1 MKTLKYFLATLVV
14 VSSVVAAQVPTSA
27 DAEQRVAVKEL
38 LEAMNFKQVMSQI
51 SGPMM
56 QQMRQLTEDMVDKS
70 STKGGLSPEQVN
82 ELRNTSRE
90 SSAKSF
96 KAMTDLYNDP
106 QFVESFES
114 IMARAY
120 ARNYTLDEI
129 RATTA
134 FYVSPAGKKILTV
147 MPKMM
152 QETMPEIMAIIVPRM
167 STIMESTTKDVA
179 AQIEK
184 VSKATSANAAK

>member
-1 MKTLKYFLATLVV
+1 MKTVKCFLAALLV
-14 VSSVVAAQVPTSA
+14 VSSVVAAQVPATA
-27 DAEQRVAVKEL
+27 DAEQRAAVKDL
-38 LEAMNFKQVMSQI
+38 LDAMNFKQMMSQM

-70 STKGGLSPEQVN
+70 SSKGSLAPEQVN
-82 ELRNTSRE
+82 DLRNAARE

-106 QFVESFES
+106 QFVESFEG

-120 ARNYTLDEI
+120 ARNFTLDEI
-129 RATTA
+129 KATTA
-134 FYVSPAGKKILTV
+134 FYASPAGKKTLTV

-152 QETMPEIMAIIVPRM
+152 QETMPEIMAIIAPRM
-167 STIMESTTKDVA
+167 SAIMEATAKELAS
-179 AQIEK
+179 QIEK
-184 VSKATSANAAK
+184 TSKGASANIAK

>member
-1 MKTLKYFLATLVV
+1 MKTFKYFLATLAV
-14 VSSVVAAQVPTSA
+14 VSSVVSA
-27 DAEQRVAVKEL
+27 HAPASVDAEQRAAVKEL
-38 LEAMNFKQVMSQI
+38 LEAMNFKQMVSQI

-56 QQMRQLTEDMVDKS
+56 QQMRQLSEDMVEKS
-70 STKGGLSPEQVN
+70 SSRGNLTPGQVD
-82 ELRNTSRE
+82 ELRSAARE

-106 QFVESFES
+106 QFVESFEG

-152 QETMPEIMAIIVPRM
+152 QETMPEMMAIIAPRM
-167 STIMESTTKDVA
+167 SAITELTTKDMA

-184 VSKATSANAAK
+184 VSKAASANTAK

>member
-1 MKTLKYFLATLVV
+1 MKTLKYFLVALFV
-14 VSSVVAAQVPTSA
+14 VSSVVAGQVPASA
-27 DAEQRVAVKEL
+27 DAEQRAAVKEL
-38 LEAMNFKQVMSQI
+38 LDAMNFKQMMSQI

-56 QQMRQLTEDMVDKS
+56 QQIRQLTDDMVEKS
-70 STKGGLSPEQVN
+70 SSKGSLAPEQVN
-82 ELRNTSRE
+82 DLRNTARE

-106 QFVESFES
+106 QFVESFEG

-120 ARNYTLDEI
+120 ARNFTLDEI
-129 RATTA
+129 KATTA
-134 FYVSPAGKKILTV
+134 FYVSPAGKKTLTV

-152 QETMPEIMAIIVPRM
+152 QETMPEMMAIIAPRM
-167 STIMESTTKDVA
+167 SAIMESTTKDVA

-184 VSKATSANAAK
+184 VSKAASAKPAK

>member
-1 MKTLKYFLATLVV
+1 MFKYFLAMLVV
-14 VSSVVAAQVPTSA
+14 VTSVVTAQVPATA
-27 DAEQRVAVKEL
+27 DAEQRAAVKEL
-38 LEAMNFKQVMSQI
+38 LDAMNFKQMMSQI

-56 QQMRQLTEDMVDKS
+56 QQMMQLTDDMVEKS
-70 STKGGLSPEQVN
+70 SSKGSLTTEQVN
-82 ELRNTSRE
+82 DLRNAARE

-106 QFVESFES
+106 QFVESFEG

-120 ARNYTLDEI
+120 ARNFTLDEI
-129 RATTA
+129 KATTA
-134 FYVSPAGKKILTV
+134 FYVSPAGKKTLTV

-152 QETMPEIMAIIVPRM
+152 QETMPEMMAIIAPRM
-167 STIMESTTKDVA
+167 SAIMESTTKDVA

-184 VSKATSANAAK
+184 VSKAASANTAK

>member
-1 MKTLKYFLATLVV
+1 MKALKYFLVALLV
-14 VSSVVAAQVPTSA
+14 VSSVVAAQVPASA
-27 DAEQRVAVKEL
+27 DAEQRAAVKEL
-38 LEAMNFKQVMSQI
+38 LDAMNFKQMMSQI

-56 QQMRQLTEDMVDKS
+56 QQMMQLTDDMVEKS
-70 STKGGLSPEQVN
+70 SSKGSLTTEQVN
-82 ELRNTSRE
+82 DLRNAARE

-106 QFVESFES
+106 QFVESFEG

-120 ARNYTLDEI
+120 ARNFTLDEI
-129 RATTA
+129 KATTA
-134 FYVSPAGKKILTV
+134 FYVSPAGKKTLTV

-152 QETMPEIMAIIVPRM
+152 QETMPEMMAIIAPRM
-167 STIMESTTKDVA
+167 SAIMESTTKDVA

-184 VSKATSANAAK
+184 VSKAASAKPAK

>member
-1 MKTLKYFLATLVV
+1 MKTLKCFLATLVF
-14 VSSVVAAQVPTSA
+14 VSSVVAAQVPVSS
-27 DAEQRVAVKEL
+27 DGEQRAAVKEL
-38 LEAMNFKQVMSQI
+38 LEAMNFKQMMSQI

-56 QQMRQLTEDMVDKS
+56 QQMRQLNEDMVDKS
-70 STKGGLSPEQVN
+70 STKGSLSPEQVN
-82 ELRNTSRE
+82 ELRNAARE

-96 KAMTDLYNDP
+96 KAMTDFYNDP
-106 QFVESFES
+106 QFVESFEG

-120 ARNYTLDEI
+120 ARNFTLDEI

-134 FYVSPAGKKILTV
+134 FYVSPAGKKTLTV

-152 QETMPEIMAIIVPRM
+152 QETMPEMMAIIAPRM
-167 STIMESTTKDVA
+167 SAIMESTTNDVA

-184 VSKATSANAAK
+184 ISKATSANSAK